1 MNEIL
6 IEKSNNARKLILN
19 VANRVGGSHIGG
31 SFSIIDFLCTLYLKY
46 IEVGNISIE
55 NLYNGKFSEL
65 PQIIFSKGHCYLS
78 QLAALDSI
86 CGLNKYTNNYLL
98 ENTNFFGH
106 PKRDVNNENFLV
118 STGALGQGI
127 TFGNGIALSNKLLK
141 SNRKVI
147 TIIGDGEL
155 NEGSC
160 TEALLFASHHKLNHT
175 FILDYNNQ
183 MSLGKTTNILSLG
196 KLKER
201 FSSYGLNC
209 IEINGHDFHDLSMC
223 VNSFLVKSNIDTTI
237 FILNTIKGKGVS
249 FMESDPKWHH
259 RRFKGDEFI
268 NAMKELN
275 NN

>member
-106 PKRDVNNENFLV
+106 PKRDINNENFL
-118 STGALGQGI
+118 
-127 TFGNGIALSNKLLK
+127 
-141 SNRKVI
+141 
-147 TIIGDGEL
+147 
-155 NEGSC
+155 
-160 TEALLFASHHKLNHT
+160 
-175 FILDYNNQ
+175 
-183 MSLGKTTNILSLG
+183 
-196 KLKER
+196 
-201 FSSYGLNC
+201 
-209 IEINGHDFHDLSMC
+209 
-223 VNSFLVKSNIDTTI
+223 
-237 FILNTIKGKGVS
+237 
-249 FMESDPKWHH
+249 
-259 RRFKGDEFI
+259 
-268 NAMKELN
+268 
-275 NN
+275 